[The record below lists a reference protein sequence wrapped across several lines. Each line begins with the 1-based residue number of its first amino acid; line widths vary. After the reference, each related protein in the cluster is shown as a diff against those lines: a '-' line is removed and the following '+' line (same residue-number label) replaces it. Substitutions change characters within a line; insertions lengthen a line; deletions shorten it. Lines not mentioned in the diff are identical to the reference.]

1 MSTEASPHLASSG
14 KASIVPGLV
23 LGLIAGMDN
32 IAAALAMGALIFT
45 GQIAA
50 GMGHGVA
57 IVLLGGALM
66 AVAVAWHSRIEN
78 SVALVQESNIAI
90 LALAVT
96 GMVAAAQGSVETKI
110 ATAIAIVGCAS
121 VLTGLL
127 FWLTGRLKLGGL
139 VRFLPYPVLAGFL
152 AGSGWLLIDG
162 AAMMVSGTHLTDLL
176 RQIGG
181 GGQNIALAGATVAF
195 AMAMY
200 AATATLSSPF
210 TMPVVMLGAVTVFY
224 ATLWALGIDLEAARD
239 LGQLPR
245 FADTT
250 SLSLPS
256 PALFSQVD
264 WWQVLNAAPS
274 MVMVAI
280 ISMVGLMLNISG
292 LELAMGKDVDVNA
305 ELRSN
310 GIANLLSGGVGGPA
324 GYTGLSMTI
333 LAQETGATSRLPGVA
348 TAAVMIVGLAAA
360 GSLLVYVPTFLTA
373 GFVLF
378 MGLSLLNNWFIRA
391 RRQLPVADW
400 LIIGLIVATIALVG
414 FLEGLIAGLIVS
426 AVVFVLNYARLP
438 VVRLNATG
446 IERRSTVDRASEC
459 VKYLSR
465 HGGKIQIVQLQGY
478 LFFGTADRVVNIIRK
493 RVIDITEQPLR
504 FVLLDFHHVSGA
516 DSAAITCFVKIL
528 RLVRPV
534 GVTVV
539 FTHLPEDIQ
548 RQLMLAGSPAAAD
561 ELVLMPDLDG
571 ALEMAEESILTERGE
586 TGSDKTLLH
595 HLGAIAGDHP
605 RLPDLIDAMTR
616 QVMQPEDVLIRQG
629 EKAEDLYFLASG
641 RVRVQITLPNGRTL
655 RLRSMLAGAIVG
667 EVAFYL
673 HQARTADVIVDMP
686 SVIYQLKAADLA
698 ALEGSDAELAALA
711 HRIMATTLS
720 EKLAMANKTIQL
732 SQA

>member
-1 MSTEASPHLASSG
+1 MSTEASAQPHTQNRAG
-14 KASIVPGLV
+14 IGPGLV
-23 LGLIAGMDN
+23 LGVIAGMDN
-32 IAAALAMGALIFT
+32 IAAALAMGALLFT
-45 GQIAA
+45 GPIAA

-66 AVAVAWHSRIEN
+66 ALAVAWHSRIPN

-96 GMVAAAQGSVETKI
+96 AMVATSQGSQEAKI
-110 ATAIAIVGCAS
+110 ATAIAIMGCAS

-127 FWLTGRLKLGGL
+127 FWITGRLKLGGL

-162 AAMMVSGTHLTDLL
+162 AAMMVSGNHLTDLL
-176 RQIGG
+176 WQIGG
-181 GGQNIALAGATVAF
+181 RVQATWLAGATVLF
-195 AMAMY
+195 ALVMY
-200 AATATLSSPF
+200 VATSRLTSPF
-210 TMPVVMLGAVTVFY
+210 ILPVVMTAAVAVFY
-224 ATLWALGIDLEAARD
+224 AALWASGTSLEAARN
-239 LGQLPR
+239 LGQLPQ
-245 FADTT
+245 FAGTT
-250 SLSLPS
+250 QLSLPS

-264 WWQVLNAAPS
+264 WWQVLIATPS

-292 LELAMGKDVDVNA
+292 LELALGKDVDVNA

-333 LAQETGATSRLPGVA
+333 LAQETGATSRLPGMA
-348 TAAVMIVGLAAA
+348 TAAVMIAGLAAA
-360 GSLLVYVPTFLTA
+360 SSLLIYVPTFLTA
-373 GFVLF
+373 GFILF
-378 MGLSLLNNWFIRA
+378 MGLSLLNNWFIKA

-426 AVVFVLNYARLP
+426 AVLFVLNYARLP

-446 IERRSTVDRASEC
+446 VERRSTVDRASEC
-459 VKYLSR
+459 VKYLGH

-478 LFFGTADRVVNIIRK
+478 LFFGTADRVVSIIRK
-493 RVIDITEQPLR
+493 RIVDMDEQPLR
-504 FVLLDFHHVSGA
+504 FVVVDFKHVSGA

-528 RLVRPV
+528 RLVEPV
-534 GVTVV
+534 GVSLV
-539 FTHLPEDIQ
+539 FTHLQEDIE
-548 RQLMLAGSPAAAD
+548 RQLMRASNAT
-561 ELVLMPDLDG
+561 VTNKLMVMADLDG
-571 ALEMAEESILTERGE
+571 ALEMAEESLLSERGE
-586 TGSDKTLLH
+586 TGTDMTLLH
-595 HLGAIAGDHP
+595 HLGSIVGEHA
-605 RLPDLIDAMTR
+605 RLPDLISAMTR
-616 QVMQPEDVLIRQG
+616 QVMQPEEVLIRQG
-629 EKAEDLYFLASG
+629 DKADDLFFLASG
-641 RVRVQITLPNGRTL
+641 RVRVQVTLPNGRAL

-673 HQARTADVIVDMP
+673 GQTRTADVIVELP
-686 SVIYQLKAADLA
+686 SVVYQLKAAKLA
-698 ALEGSDAELAALA
+698 SLEGSDAELAALA
-711 HRIMATTLS
+711 HRIMAATLS

-732 SQA
+732 SQD

>member
-14 KASIVPGLV
+14 KASIAPGLV
-23 LGLIAGMDN
+23 LGVIAGMDN
-32 IAAALAMGALIFT
+32 IAAALAMGALLFT

-66 AVAVAWHSRIEN
+66 ARAVAWHSRIPN

-96 GMVAAAQGSVETKI
+96 AMVAASQGSPETKI
-110 ATAIAIVGCAS
+110 ATAIAIMGCAS
-121 VLTGLL
+121 LATGLM
-127 FWLTGRLKLGGL
+127 FWLTGRLRLGGL

-162 AAMMVSGTHLTDLL
+162 AAMMVSGTHLTDMLS
-176 RQIGG
+176 QIGG
-181 GGQNIALAGATVAF
+181 SGQNLWLAGATIAF
-195 AMAMY
+195 ALVMY
-200 AATATLSSPF
+200 VATANLSSPF
-210 TMPVVMLGAVTVFY
+210 TMPLVMAAAVTAFY
-224 ATLWALGIDLEAARD
+224 ATLWAVGISLEAARD
-239 LGQLPR
+239 LGHLPR
-245 FADTT
+245 FTQSTD
-250 SLSLPS
+250 LSLPS
-256 PALFSQVD
+256 PALLQQVD
-264 WWQVLNAAPS
+264 WWQVLQAAPS
-274 MVMVAI
+274 MAMVAI

-305 ELRSN
+305 ELRAN

-324 GYTGLSMTI
+324 GYTGLGMTI
-333 LAQETGATSRLPGVA
+333 LAQDTGATSRLPGVA
-348 TAAVMIVGLAAA
+348 TAAVMMAGLAAA
-360 GSLLVYVPTFLTA
+360 GSLLVYVPTFLAA

-378 MGLSLLNNWFIRA
+378 MGYSLLNNWFFRA

-400 LIIGLIVATIALVG
+400 LIIGLIVAAIALVG
-414 FLEGLIAGLIVS
+414 FLEGLIVGLIVS

-446 IERRSTVDRASEC
+446 VERRSTVDRASDC
-459 VKYLSR
+459 VKYLSH

-493 RVIDITEQPLR
+493 RVTNIKEQPLS

-528 RLVRPV
+528 RLVRPA
-534 GVTVV
+534 GITVI
-539 FTHLPEDIQ
+539 FTHLPEDIE
-548 RQLMLAGSPAAAD
+548 RQLTLASKRGQAD
-561 ELVLMPDLDG
+561 DMVVMPDLDG
-571 ALEMAEESILTERGE
+571 ALEMAEESILSERGE
-586 TGSDKTLLH
+586 TGSDQSLQH
-595 HLGAIAGDHP
+595 HLAAIVGEHP
-605 RLPDLIDAMTR
+605 RLHDLIDAMGR
-616 QVMQPEDVLIRQG
+616 QTMKPGDVLIRQG
-629 EKAEDLYFLASG
+629 EKADDLYFLASG
-641 RVRVQITLPNGRTL
+641 RVRVQVTLPNGKIL

-673 HQARTADVIVDMP
+673 GQTRTADVIVDMP
-686 SVIYQLKAADLA
+686 SIVYQLKARDLE
-698 ALEGSDAELAALA
+698 ALETSDAELAALA
-711 HRIMATTLS
+711 HRIMAATLS

-732 SQA
+732 SQS

>member
-1 MSTEASPHLASSG
+1 MSTEASPDLASSG

-45 GQIAA
+45 GHIAA

-66 AVAVAWHSRIEN
+66 ALAVAWHSRIPN

-90 LALAVT
+90 LALAVAA
-96 GMVAAAQGSVETKI
+96 MVAASQGTQEGQI
-110 ATAIAIVGCAS
+110 ATAIAIMGCAS
-121 VLTGLL
+121 LLTGLL
-127 FWLTGRLKLGGL
+127 FWITGRLKLGGL

-162 AAMMVSGTHLTDLL
+162 AAMMVSGAHLTELL
-176 RQIGG
+176 RQTGG
-181 GGQNIALAGATVAF
+181 SGQVMWLAGATITF
-195 AMAMY
+195 ALVMY
-200 AATATLSSPF
+200 AATASLSSPF
-210 TMPVVMLGAVTVFY
+210 TMPVVMLAAVTAFY
-224 ATLWALGIDLEAARD
+224 ATLWTAGISLDAARD

-245 FADTT
+245 FADTA

-274 MVMVAI
+274 MVMIAI

-333 LAQETGATSRLPGVA
+333 MAQETGATSRLPGVA
-348 TAAVMIVGLAAA
+348 TAAVMIAGLAAA
-360 GSLLVYVPTFLTA
+360 SSLLIYVPTFLTA

-378 MGLSLLNNWFIRA
+378 MGMSLLNNWFIRA

-438 VVRLNATG
+438 VIRLNATG

-459 VKYLSR
+459 VKYLSS

-493 RVIDITEQPLR
+493 RVVGIDEQPLR

-528 RLVRPV
+528 RLVRPA

-539 FTHLPEDIQ
+539 FTHLHEDIE
-548 RQLMLAGSPAAAD
+548 RQLVLAGNRAAAN

-571 ALEMAEESILTERGE
+571 ALEMAEESILSERGE

-595 HLGAIAGDHP
+595 HLGAIVGEHP
-605 RLPDLIDAMTR
+605 RLPDLINAMTR
-616 QVMQPEDVLIRQG
+616 QVMQPEAVLIRQG
-629 EKAEDLYFLASG
+629 EKADDLYFLASG
-641 RVRVQITLPNGRTL
+641 RVRVQVALPSGRTL

-673 HQARTADVIVDMP
+673 RQVRTADVIVDMP
-686 SVIYQLKAADLA
+686 SVVYQLKAADLA